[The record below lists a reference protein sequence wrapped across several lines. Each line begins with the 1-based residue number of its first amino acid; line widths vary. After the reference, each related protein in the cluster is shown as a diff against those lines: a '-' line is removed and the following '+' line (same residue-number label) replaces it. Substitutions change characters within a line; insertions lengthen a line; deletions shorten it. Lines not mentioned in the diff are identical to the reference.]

1 MLKRKG
7 ESIGDTIMAGKFAT
21 SWALVKASAAV
32 LRSDRELLVFPLLSG
47 VATLLVV
54 ASFALPLL
62 ATGGLAHLH
71 DVTARSGGG
80 FGVAG
85 YALLFLFYL
94 CQYTVIFFF
103 NTALVGAAMMRLDG
117 DNPTLADGLR
127 LAWSRLPAILGYAL
141 IAATVG
147 MLLRALEQRAGLIGR
162 WVIGLLGVAWT
173 VATFLVVP
181 ILAATDLGPAQAV
194 KESARL
200 LRRTWGE
207 NLIGNV
213 GISMAFGVLFAA
225 IALLG
230 GAMFLASGSHSLAV
244 NGVVAAVFMLALI
257 LLGLIQSALQGIY
270 SAALY
275 RYATVGSAGDGFE
288 ATTLAQAFRVKA

>member
-1 MLKRKG
+1 M
-7 ESIGDTIMAGKFAT
+7 
-21 SWALVKASAAV
+21 
-32 LRSDRELLVFPLLSG
+32 
-47 VATLLVV
+47 
-54 ASFALPLL
+54 
-62 ATGGLAHLH
+62 
-71 DVTARSGGG
+71 
-80 FGVAG
+80 
-85 YALLFLFYL
+85 
-94 CQYTVIFFF
+94 VIFFF

-147 MLLRALEQRAGLIGR
+147 MVLRALEQRAGLIGR

-181 ILAATDLGPAQAV
+181 ILAATDLGPAEAV
-194 KESARL
+194 KESAKL

-207 NLIGNV
+207 NLIGNA
-213 GISMAFGVLFAA
+213 GISMAFGVLF
-225 IALLG
+225 IVVALLG
-230 GAMFLASGSHSLAV
+230 SAMFLGAGSHSLAV
-244 NGVVAAVFMLALI
+244 NAVLAGVFVLIFI

-275 RYATVGSAGDGFE
+275 RYATVGNAGNGFE
-288 ATTLAQAFRVKA
+288 ATTLEQAFRVKA

>member
-1 MLKRKG
+1 M
-7 ESIGDTIMAGKFAT
+7 
-21 SWALVKASAAV
+21 
-32 LRSDRELLVFPLLSG
+32 
-47 VATLLVV
+47 
-54 ASFALPLL
+54 
-62 ATGGLAHLH
+62 
-71 DVTARSGGG
+71 
-80 FGVAG
+80 
-85 YALLFLFYL
+85 
-94 CQYTVIFFF
+94 
-103 NTALVGAAMMRLDG
+103 
-117 DNPTLADGLR
+117 
-127 LAWSRLPAILGYAL
+127 
-141 IAATVG
+141 
-147 MLLRALEQRAGLIGR
+147 RALEQRAGLIGR

-181 ILAATDLGPAQAV
+181 ILAATDLGPAEAV
-194 KESARL
+194 KESATL

-244 NGVVAAVFMLALI
+244 NEVVAAVFVLAFI